1 MCDYNYEPPEVD
13 MTEEEYEEYLRQEEE
28 EMEQEAKWIEES
40 ELLYAKR
47 LSDYYT
53 LYPEAD
59 KDESSTS
66 SSEKSEKNSGES
78 KDSSETRAFV
88 SDFPEDIP
96 F

>member
-1 MCDYNYEPPEVD
+1 MCDFNYEPPEVD
-13 MTEEEYEEYLRQEEE
+13 MTEEEYEEYLRREEE
-28 EMEQEAKWIEES
+28 EMEQEAKWIKES

-66 SSEKSEKNSGES
+66 SPDESENENN
-78 KDSSETRAFV
+78 DSSETGEFA